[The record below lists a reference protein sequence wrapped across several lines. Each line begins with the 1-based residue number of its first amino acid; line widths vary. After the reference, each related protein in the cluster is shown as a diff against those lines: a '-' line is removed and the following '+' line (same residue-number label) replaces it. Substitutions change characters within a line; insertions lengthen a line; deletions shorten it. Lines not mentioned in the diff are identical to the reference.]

1 MQSSQTLTGLSWAF
15 LLITLVSIIGI
26 YLATGRQYRVLGLW
40 LGWAAG
46 ASGLALSGV
55 LADAQALPPRMVWVI
70 LPATAVVVYLCK
82 IIPVQR
88 LNPAGLLALH
98 LVRVPVELV
107 LYQLYQ
113 NGLVPQAMTFAGW
126 NFDILSGLGA
136 LGLLGYWWIGQTRP
150 NRAVLWGFNAVG
162 LVLLAIIVGT
172 AALAV
177 PSPLQQVGHDQP
189 NVAIL
194 AFPYTLLP
202 GVVVPVVLL
211 AHLLAFKWLAQE
223 KG

>member
-1 MQSSQTLTGLSWAF
+1 MLTGLGWAF
-15 LLITLVSIIGI
+15 LLITLVAVAAI
-26 YLATGRQYRVLGLW
+26 YAATGRWYRVLGLW
-40 LGWAAG
+40 LGWAVV
-46 ASGLALSGV
+46 ASGLALSGF

-70 LPATAVVVYLCK
+70 LPATVVVVYLYK
-82 IIPVQR
+82 TIPAHR

-98 LVRVPVELV
+98 LVRIPVEWV

-113 NGLVPQAMTFAGW
+113 QGLVPQAMTFVGW

-136 LGLLGYWWIGQTRP
+136 LVLLGYWLISRTRP
-150 NRAVLWGFNAVG
+150 LLAVLWGFNVVG
-162 LVLLAIIVGT
+162 LILLAIIVVT

-211 AHLLAFKWLAQE
+211 AHLLSFKWLVRQ
-223 KG
+223 KRS

>member
-1 MQSSQTLTGLSWAF
+1 MQSDQALTGLGWAF
-15 LLITLVSIIGI
+15 LLITLLTILGI
-26 YLATGRQYRVLGLW
+26 YLTTGRWPRVLGLW
-40 LGWAAG
+40 FGWAAG
-46 ASGLALSGV
+46 ASGLALSGF

-70 LPATAVVVYLCK
+70 LPATAVVVYLYK
-82 IIPVQR
+82 TIPSSG
-88 LNPAGLLALH
+88 LKPAGLLAIH

-113 NGLVPQAMTFAGW
+113 HGLVPQAMTFAGW

-136 LGLLGYWWIGQTRP
+136 LGLLGYWLLSQTRP
-150 NRAVLWGFNAVG
+150 SHAVLWGFNLAG

-172 AALAV
+172 AALAI
-177 PSPLQQVGHDQP
+177 PTPLQLVGLAQP

-202 GVVVPVVLL
+202 GVVVPIVLL
-211 AHLLAFKWLAQE
+211 AHLLAFKWLA
-223 KG
+223 KKT